1 MSDDRPLLPPTR
13 LNDAELAV
21 QMQAAQGGDQ
31 VAYADLL
38 RLIAPWLRG
47 YVRKHR
53 RFLQA
58 ADVEDLVQ
66 EVLLSLHAV
75 RQTYDPG
82 RPFLPWLLAI
92 THNRLVDAA
101 RRHGRRSAREL
112 AVDGVEVTFGAEST
126 NTEDADPGSSQA
138 LEQAIRALPAGQ
150 RAAIELTK
158 LQEMSVK
165 EAAGELGTSVGAIK
179 VAVHRA
185 MLRLKR
191 MLAGRTVKE

>member
-1 MSDDRPLLPPTR
+1 MSDDPSLLPPTR
-13 LNDAELAV
+13 LNDAVLAV

-31 VAYADLL
+31 KAYAELL

-92 THNRLVDAA
+92 THNRLADAA
-101 RRHGRRSAREL
+101 RRHGRRSTREL
-112 AVDGVEVTFGAEST
+112 AVDGVEVTSGAEST
-126 NTEDADPGSSQA
+126 KTEDADPGSSQA
-138 LEQAIRALPAGQ
+138 LQQAIRALPAGQ

-158 LQEMSVK
+158 LKEMSAK
-165 EAAGELGTSVGAIK
+165 EAAGELGTSAGAIK

-185 MLRLKR
+185 MLSLRR
-191 MLAGRTVKE
+191 VLAGRTVKE

>member
-1 MSDDRPLLPPTR
+1 MSDDRSLLPPTR

-31 VAYADLL
+31 KAYAELL
-38 RLIAPWLRG
+38 KLIAPWLRG

-92 THNRLVDAA
+92 THNRLADAA

-126 NTEDADPGSSQA
+126 NTEGADRGSSQA
-138 LEQAIRALPAGQ
+138 LQQAIRALPAGQ

-158 LQEMSVK
+158 LREMSVK

-185 MLRLKR
+185 MLSLKR